1 LVRSYLPETIWR
13 FESDEADD
21 RTDQKIG
28 SQEMMVAIFWG
39 LLNLTSVSQFLMH
52 PVLTARTSVM

>member
-1 LVRSYLPETIWR
+1 LVHSYLPETIWR

-21 RTDQKIG
+21 RIDHKIG
-28 SQEMMVAIFWG
+28 SQEMRVAIFWE
-39 LLNLTSVSQFLMH
+39 LLDLTSLSQYLMH